1 MSPPS
6 HYVEEAV
13 HLLPLLEPDSSRRLS
28 LLELGAGG
36 GSLAFHLGRDF
47 ELTLTDRSPEMQA
60 VSRVVNPE
68 ADHLIGDLRTLDLGR
83 QFDRV
88 LLHDAVMYLLTET
101 ELAQGLATCR
111 RHCRPDG
118 RVVILPDCVLETF
131 EPETSWGGE
140 DGSNGEALRYLEW
153 SWDPDPHDT
162 QYDVYYALVLRDPA
176 GRIRVEGDHQR
187 NGLFPR
193 ATWNRLIE
201 EAGFTVTT
209 VQDPWR
215 QDVFVARPAH
225 HRVATRSV

>member
-6 HYVEEAV
+6 HYVEEAQ
-13 HLLPLLEPDSSRRLS
+13 HLLPLLEPDPTRRLS

-47 ELTLTDRSPEMQA
+47 ALTLTDRSPEMQA
-60 VSRVVNPE
+60 VSATVNPD
-68 ADHLIGDLRTLDLGR
+68 ADHRIGDLRTLDLGR

-88 LLHDAVMYLLTET
+88 LLHDAVMYLLTEA

-111 RHCRPDG
+111 RHCRFDG

-153 SWDPDPHDT
+153 TWDPDSNDT
-162 QYDVYYALVLRDPA
+162 QYEVYYALVMRDAA
-176 GRIRVEGDHQR
+176 GQTRVEGDHQR
-187 NGLFPR
+187 CGLFPR
-193 ATWNRLIE
+193 ATWKRLIE
-201 EAGFTVTT
+201 EAGFIVTT
-209 VQDPWR
+209 AQDPWR

-225 HRVATRSV
+225 HPMGTSVS